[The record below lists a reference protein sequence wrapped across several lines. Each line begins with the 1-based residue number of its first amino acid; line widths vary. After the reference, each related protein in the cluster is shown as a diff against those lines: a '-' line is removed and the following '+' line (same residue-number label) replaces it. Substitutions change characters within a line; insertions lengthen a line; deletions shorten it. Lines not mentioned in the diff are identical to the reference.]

1 MKRAFLHALA
11 GAVVAACPATLTLA
25 QSTVLAGDHAIDG
38 RACIGPF
45 CDGSTSFPPVEA
57 LKLNGYTVG
66 IGFEDASDG
75 TGFPDRDWR
84 LLVNDDISTATG
96 GISRF
101 SVEDI
106 DASTIPFTI
115 EGGAPENAF
124 YMADDGDIGLGTS
137 MPQASLHVASQ
148 TFPTLRLER
157 TSPPTSEWN
166 IAASPGTLRIRDVE
180 TWTVPF
186 SIVTGAPTNALTI
199 ADSGNIGIGTSEAAA
214 PLEVSGDATFSFFR
228 ITAAQAAINQSVDI
242 TFTGG
247 PLGTGEL
254 RYNIVDGDGPEMKL
268 NADGDMQ
275 ILGTLTT
282 GGPSCTGGC
291 DAVFTEERIIPEADY
306 AARMWADGYLP
317 HVGPTAPETPVN
329 VSEKLGGILNALE
342 HAHVFIDR
350 QNRRIETL
358 ESEKAAQ
365 YDRIA
370 AQDARIEALLA
381 RMEAIETGQRAD

>member
-84 LLVNDDISTATG
+84 LLVNDDVSAATG

-199 ADSGNIGIGTSEAAA
+199 ADSGNIG
-214 PLEVSGDATFSFFR
+214 
-228 ITAAQAAINQSVDI
+228 
-242 TFTGG
+242 
-247 PLGTGEL
+247 
-254 RYNIVDGDGPEMKL
+254 
-268 NADGDMQ
+268 
-275 ILGTLTT
+275 
-282 GGPSCTGGC
+282 C